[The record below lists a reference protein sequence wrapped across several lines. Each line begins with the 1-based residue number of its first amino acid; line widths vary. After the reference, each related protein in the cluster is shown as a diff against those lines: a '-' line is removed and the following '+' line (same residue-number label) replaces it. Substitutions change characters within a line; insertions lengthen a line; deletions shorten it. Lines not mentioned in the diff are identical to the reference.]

1 MTDIFCPMIHGGLNI
16 NLKSDNSELT
26 YNQCCLSTTQLVVPN
41 NGQVNW
47 NDPQLQSLREQNN
60 ENAWHSGCWECERLE
75 KVGIKSFRH
84 SMIEKFGVNKNLSG
98 PQRIDLLF
106 DRSCN
111 LACVTCGPASSTF
124 WQKHIKDNH
133 LIIKDVN
140 NVVIPGE
147 HTNDTDNFQKIQ
159 HTLTSLDLSNVG
171 MIQFCGGETLLGN
184 TYWKTAELLAELIPD
199 AKNRLELGFQTNG
212 TQSIDPKYY
221 DLIDKFKLVKL
232 MVSIDGVG
240 DKFEYLRW
248 PASWNQ
254 VTDNVLN
261 LRDTLPSNVM
271 FFVQETTSCLN
282 LFYFNEVSIWVKEN
296 FNANRE
302 GDPTDHSTQ
311 LAIHDYLDVNN
322 ITQEYVDALQG
333 TDMIHMVSP
342 NWQERPDVIKTF
354 LKETQKFDQLR
365 GQDWKKTFPEVAA
378 FYSRYL

>member
-41 NGQVNW
+41 NAQVNW
-47 NDPQLQSLREQNN
+47 NDPQLQSIREQNN
-60 ENAWHSGCWECERLE
+60 KNAWHSGCWECERLE

-124 WQKHIKDNH
+124 WQKHLRDNN
-133 LIIKDVN
+133 LVIRDIN
-140 NVVIPGE
+140 SVVLPGE
-147 HTNDTDNFQKIQ
+147 YVNDDHNFKKI
-159 HTLTSLDLSNVG
+159 HHILKSLDLSNVE

-184 TYWKTAELLAELIPD
+184 TYWKTAEILAELIPN

-254 VTDNVLN
+254 VTDNILN
-261 LRDTLPSNVM
+261 LKDTLPDNVM
-271 FFVQETTSCLN
+271 FFVQECTSCLN
-282 LFYFNEVSIWVKEN
+282 LYYFDEVGNWVKDN
-296 FNANRE
+296 FATTRE
-302 GDPTDHSTQ
+302 GDPIHHSTQ

-322 ITQEYVDALQG
+322 ITQEYVDALVG
-333 TDMIHMVSP
+333 TKMIHTLAP
-342 NWQERPDVIKTF
+342 DWKEKPDVIKTIIA
-354 LKETQKFDQLR
+354 EIERFDQIRKL
-365 GQDWKKTFPEVAA
+365 DWKKTFPEVAE
-378 FYSRYL
+378 FYRRYL